1 MAKYVKPTLETK
13 FHVDFSWWHEKG
25 ENLRAFL
32 QGHTCTGCEEMTQD
46 AQDQPFD
53 WIDPETG
60 QVSQIDI
67 LWHVIHT
74 QCQDDPEFFDSRVP
88 LTSAIFRAFI
98 ANNNM
103 PLTAVEIHER
113 IQKKT
118 PDLILRT
125 IGKRIV
131 YKGIKPVDTSI

>member
-13 FHVDFSWWHEKG
+13 FHVDFSWWQEKG
-25 ENLRAFL
+25 ENLRAYL
-32 QGHTCTGCEEMTQD
+32 QGHTCAGCDEMAQD
-46 AQDQPFD
+46 AQDKIFD
-53 WIDPETG
+53 WVDPETG

-74 QCQDDPEFFDSRVP
+74 HCQDDPEFFDSRVP

-98 ANNNM
+98 ANNNT
-103 PLTAVEIHER
+103 PLTAAELHER
-113 IQKKT
+113 IPKKS

-131 YKGIKPVDTSI
+131 YKGIKPVNTSL